1 MPLTPVM
8 VALLRLQR
16 LHVGL
21 QAYRERIARLLKEI
35 ETAVFSQPP
44 PSVNSTQSA
53 ASLSV
58 PQRSPAGGTP
68 TNSNSPSVPLASSPH
83 AAVSALLAASAAQQV
98 SAPPQP
104 IKDIP
109 PDGFA
114 PLMVRFFTK
123 LLKKLRRAARLSDLL
138 AKLVAAA
145 AKSDAASPK
154 PCVASFRC
162 LGRLCRVVSVSCLT
176 LHGRLCHVC
185 LRCVCMCA
193 ECGY

>member
-35 ETAVFSQPP
+35 ETSVFSQPP
-44 PSVNSTQSA
+44 PSVNSTQNA
-53 ASLSV
+53 ASASSASLAV
-58 PQRSPAGGTP
+58 PQRSAGGTP

-83 AAVSALLAASAAQQV
+83 AAVSALLAASAAQQAV
-98 SAPPQP
+98 APPQP

-114 PLMVRFFTK
+114 PLMVRFFSK

-145 AKSDAASPK
+145 AKGDAASPK
-154 PCVASFRC
+154 PCVP
-162 LGRLCRVVSVSCLT
+162 
-176 LHGRLCHVC
+176 
-185 LRCVCMCA
+185 
-193 ECGY
+193 